1 MFVLPCV
8 ALIATDFGLINAFAK
23 LTICGRVVFESRL
36 TENKI
41 VKERPVNTRSKT
53 KNLATQTCFK
63 NLRFIFENRTSFL
76 FSFLGISILGFPSFH
91 DDRKGSVRGK
101 NTIYVFEIDGLRLAH
116 LGDLGHALSEEL
128 VEDLGDIDILMVPV
142 GGEYTIGPDEAANV
156 VSAIEPTIVI
166 PMHFQMP
173 GLKPETFS
181 KLTPVDSFLKEVGL
195 TNVNL
200 PKLILKKEEL
210 GEDKK
215 VVVLEKK

>member
-1 MFVLPCV
+1 MEITFLGHSSFKLKGKTGSVV
-8 ALIATDFGLINAFAK
+8 TDPFDPQMVGLKYAGVEGDIVTVSHEHDDHN
-23 LTICGRVVFESRL
+23 RVSQVMGVRKVISGPGEY
-36 TENKI
+36 EI
-41 VKERPVNTRSKT
+41 
-53 KNLATQTCFK
+53 
-63 NLRFIFENRTSFL
+63 
-76 FSFLGISILGFPSFH
+76 LGISILGFPSFH
-91 DDRKGSVRGK
+91 DDKGGSLRGK

-142 GGEYTIGPDEAANV
+142 GGEYTIGPDGAANV

-166 PMHFQMP
+166 PMHYQMP
-173 GLKPETFS
+173 GLKLETFS
-181 KLTPVDSFLKEVGL
+181 KLSGVEPFLKEVGL
-195 TNVNL
+195 SSVNL

>member
-1 MFVLPCV
+1 MSEDMEITFLGHSSFKLKGKTGSVV
-8 ALIATDFGLINAFAK
+8 TDPFDPQMVGLKYAGVEGDIVTVSHEHDDHNRVSLVKGAK
-23 LTICGRVVFESRL
+23 KVISGPGEY
-36 TENKI
+36 EI
-41 VKERPVNTRSKT
+41 
-53 KNLATQTCFK
+53 
-63 NLRFIFENRTSFL
+63 
-76 FSFLGISILGFPSFH
+76 LGISILGFPSFH

-142 GGEYTIGPDEAANV
+142 GGEYTIGPDGAANV